1 MMHTIQK
8 VWDTP
13 FDLLRDVDRAFG
25 GHFKIDNEDLTAK
38 YPVDIH
44 EDEAG
49 LTVWAEL
56 PGFTK
61 DQVDISIEN
70 GLLTIAA
77 HREAGEPKEGTSH
90 LRERRYTRVRRQFTL
105 PTTVD
110 PANVDAKLSD
120 GVLTLRLLKK
130 EEVKPRKIEVK

>member
-1 MMHTIQK
+1 MLPSLHK

-25 GHFKIDNEDLTAK
+25 GRFNVDTDDLTAK

-44 EDEAG
+44 EDAEG
-49 LTVWAEL
+49 LTVQAEM

-61 DQVDISIEN
+61 EQVDISIDN
-70 GLLTIAA
+70 GLLTISAQRDSA
-77 HREAGEPKEGTSH
+77 EKKEGKTH
-90 LRERRYTRVRRQFTL
+90 LNERRFTRVRRQFTL

-110 PANVDAKLSD
+110 PNNVDATLAD

-130 EEVKPRKIEVK
+130 EEVKPRKITVK